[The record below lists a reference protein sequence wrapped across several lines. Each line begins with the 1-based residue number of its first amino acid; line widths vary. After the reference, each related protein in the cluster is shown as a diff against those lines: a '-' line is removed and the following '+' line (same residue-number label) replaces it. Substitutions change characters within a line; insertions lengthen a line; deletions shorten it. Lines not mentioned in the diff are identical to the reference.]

1 MDAAERPICTDDR
14 HKTFPP
20 HHAHPFHMSG
30 FSPLSS
36 ALLADLMLVL
46 HVGIVSF
53 VVGGQLLFV
62 LGGILAWAWVRERWI
77 RLAHLVLIA
86 FVVVQSW
93 LGAVCPLTIWEQA
106 LRQQSGQAGYAE
118 SFIEH
123 WLSRLIFFRAPAWVF
138 VMAYS
143 LFGALVLLTWWWLP
157 PGRFRPNKKG

>member
-1 MDAAERPICTDDR
+1 
-14 HKTFPP
+14 
-20 HHAHPFHMSG
+20 MSG

-36 ALLADLMLVL
+36 ALLADLMLAL

-123 WLSRLIFFRAPAWVF
+123 WLSRLIFFRACLGVCADLHAVWS
-138 VMAYS
+138 A
-143 LFGALVLLTWWWLP
+143 GATHLVVAAARSIGTQ
-157 PGRFRPNKKG
+157 